1 MHNESGMRDM
11 LHKVCIYAVSL
22 VHPGFLDLLLMPR
35 DFVARLHCVK
45 MCGILIKTASIV
57 QLFQKSHSLQFF
69 PGHEF
74 ETENGCMDRKTWL
87 YGFPTSVVEAEW
99 LNPELHC

>member
-1 MHNESGMRDM
+1 MRNESGMRDT

-22 VHPGFLDLLLMPR
+22 MHPGFLDLLLMHR
-35 DFVARLHCVK
+35 DFVARLRCVK

-57 QLFQKSHSLQFF
+57 QLFQKFHSLRFF

-74 ETENGCMDRKTWL
+74 ETEKGCMGRKTWL
-87 YGFPTSVVEAEW
+87 YVFPTSVVEAEW
-99 LNPELHC
+99 LNPELRC